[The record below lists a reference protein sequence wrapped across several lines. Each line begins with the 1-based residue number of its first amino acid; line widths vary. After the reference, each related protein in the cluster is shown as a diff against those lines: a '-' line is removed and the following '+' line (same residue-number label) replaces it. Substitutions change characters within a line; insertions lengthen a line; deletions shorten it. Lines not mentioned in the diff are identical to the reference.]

1 VLAYST
7 MSQIGFMIFAL
18 GVSGHGGEEG
28 LGFAASQF
36 HLFTHALFKAL
47 LFLCAGVVIH
57 HVHSNEMKDMGGL
70 RKEMPVTHL
79 TFLIACLAISGIPP
93 FAGFFSKEEILLAA
107 HEHMPIVYWLAI
119 ITSTLTAFYMFR
131 LYFSIFWNKER
142 HAHGEHHGE
151 GPFPLLAPLV
161 ILALGA
167 VAAGFIPFGHFV
179 SSDGK
184 SLDMPL
190 HIGFSVLPVALAV
203 VGIATAWRL
212 YAKQNELPDK
222 LASSLSGLYKAAY
235 HKFYF
240 DELYMAITKGILFP
254 FVGRPAAWF
263 DRNVVD
269 GTVNATASLTRGLAE
284 RIRGLQ
290 SGKVQQYAI
299 WFLTG
304 VVVLA
309 ALVLYLWK

>member
-1 VLAYST
+1 
-7 MSQIGFMIFAL
+7 M
-18 GVSGHGGEEG
+18 
-28 LGFAASQF
+28 
-36 HLFTHALFKAL
+36 
-47 LFLCAGVVIH
+47 IH
-57 HVHSNEMKDMGGL
+57 HVHSNDMKDMGGL

-79 TFLIACLAISGIPP
+79 TFLIACLAIAGIPP

-107 HEHMPIVYWLAI
+107 HEREPIVYWLAI
-119 ITSTLTAFYMFR
+119 LTSTLTAFYMFR

-151 GPFPLLAPLV
+151 GTFPLLAPLV
-161 ILALGA
+161 ILAVGA
-167 VAAGFIPFGHFV
+167 VAAGFIPFGHYV

-184 SLDMPL
+184 ALEMPL
-190 HIGFSVLPVALAV
+190 HIGFSVLPVALAL
-203 VGIATAWRL
+203 VGIIAAWRL

-240 DELYMAITKGILFP
+240 DELYMAITKGFLFP

-269 GTVNATASLTRGLAE
+269 GAVNGSASLTRSIAE

-299 WFLTG
+299 WFLAG
-304 VVVLA
+304 VILLA
-309 ALVLYLWK
+309 AVVLYLWK